1 MYTVNYMNWMMGHH
15 EKYRL
20 FVMKDDYGSLHKGG
34 KKNVKNPNR
43 WSWDRTA
50 FCNKSR
56 ERAEM
61 Q

>member
-1 MYTVNYMNWMMGHH
+1 MNWMMGHH